1 MHLGFVSI
9 LRSTLISCPT
19 HLVGG
24 IGRNMKK
31 KCDAFGMKT
40 IYHNRNPLSEELA
53 GGAKYVSFNE
63 LLSQSDVLSLNVP
76 LNVRPIYL
84 LPAVLSSVHTEIFL
98 QKHTRHM
105 ISTAEFSK
113 MKDGIVIV
121 NTARGAIMDEHA
133 LVKALDSG
141 KVWSCGLDVYDEE
154 PKVHPGLIAN
164 SHVMLLPHMGTW
176 AVETQTAME
185 LECIANV
192 WSALEK
198 GRLVNPVPEQADL

>member
-1 MHLGFVSI
+1 
-9 LRSTLISCPT
+9 
-19 HLVGG
+19 
-24 IGRNMKK
+24 MKK

-84 LPAVLSSVHTEIFL
+84 LPAVLSSAHTEVFL

-121 NTARGAIMDEHA
+121 NTARGAVMDEHA

-154 PKVHPGLIAN
+154 PKVHPGLIVN
-164 SHVMLLPHMGTW
+164 PHVMLLPHMGTW

-192 WSALEK
+192 RSALEEGK
-198 GRLVNPVPEQADL
+198 LVNPVPEQADL